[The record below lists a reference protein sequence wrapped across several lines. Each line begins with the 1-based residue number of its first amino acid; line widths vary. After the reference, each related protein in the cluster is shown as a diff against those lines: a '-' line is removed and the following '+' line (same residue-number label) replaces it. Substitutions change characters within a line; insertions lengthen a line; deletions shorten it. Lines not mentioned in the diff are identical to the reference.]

1 MVHSGFQPMND
12 ESLKSKI
19 GRFEIQRELG
29 RGAFGT
35 VYLATDPQ
43 LERAVALKVPHF
55 GAEESAKKVARFLR
69 EAKAAA
75 GLHHP
80 NIVAVHDAGRH
91 GSRYYIASSFV
102 DGATLRDLLKK
113 NGTPSAIAA
122 AKLISKLANAV
133 GYAHEQGVVHRDV
146 KPENV
151 LVEKDGTPYLV
162 DFGLAR
168 RDSEDVLQTQEGTVL
183 GTPAYMSPEQASGMG
198 ATVDGKT
205 DQWSL
210 GVMLYEMLAGVRPF
224 EGNSMQM
231 MYAIQHTIPLELRK
245 RNPSIPLDLETIC
258 HRCLA
263 KDPKDRFSDCY
274 ELSRDLE
281 RWLADESIA
290 SRRQSLVEKFQRWNR
305 RNPLVAKL
313 SVALFASISLL
324 SAVASIQWLRAESN
338 AAAARESAV
347 QLQASLDEVVQ
358 QRQLLSD
365 QKESLQ
371 RSSAELE
378 QANSMLKSTNGDL
391 TTAKQKIEQSLI
403 ELQEKQ
409 RQVELA
415 SNEKEKAV
423 ILSDEERKKRISE
436 QTKNQKL
443 RYFGDIQT
451 ARLAIAA
458 GDSEEAKEILA
469 SSNPELH
476 SIEWDFLSKNAA
488 RYDSEFVPFN
498 ERPNQNSVTER
509 FMRSVHFPDLAVEP
523 DQIQQV
529 SSSSKIWDMDANA
542 RRWLLRTTSV
552 DVLEPF
558 IPAGYAPNPPP
569 NPSGL
574 NPDLK
579 GVFVAPTI
587 TAFSI
592 NGSVENFSEVAT
604 HAWMSPNGQFVA
616 ALQPKVERREID
628 TNSFELLVGVEGV
641 LFDLQSK
648 EYFRRKLDIGWVAE
662 RILFRTN
669 GKSLTVSI
677 SGALRWRHFNGVFSR
692 DSTRFI
698 LLNGADATLR
708 QWMIAERSATPDAK
722 QPLSSG
728 AMSFSALRAEDD
740 RIVASVSDR
749 LISLET
755 ATLKILEDV
764 KTKWPFT
771 PTTGTYFSRD
781 GRMVGLV
788 RHTPPTEKSIEQ
800 LELGL
805 YSRQRNSWKTCLAT
819 PQMITQSNS
828 IGKVLELPKNR
839 LAAAEKGIFTME
851 WERPSLVAD
860 RFEQWVSLQMPN
872 NAQFLFHKEAKALSE
887 KGELMWQGAN
897 GKRPIILRLSS
908 DAFSVALGFR
918 DRVSVLKREPNKKI
932 WQVDA
937 VQTLVGG
944 GLRNVLPHPRKK
956 TLFVAQED
964 RLSIFDPVEK
974 KLTTQLAS
982 IGANSVYLQTNGRVL
997 FADDLGQVQII
1008 SETDGAFLKKFRV
1021 QRTAKSALAL
1031 EPEGRYLAA
1040 AGEDRRI
1047 TLWDLNK
1054 EKLLGNVLTDVP
1066 IQNMRLN
1073 PKSKLLLAIGFDNSI
1088 GVYEWPSLKRVI
1100 SLSASEENVLWC
1112 DTTMDGKRLLLANRL
1127 GIRVVDL
1134 EYGVGVLDMLQFS
1147 SPSLCLDV
1155 NEDHSAVFSYGED
1168 DRLVRYPL

>member
-1 MVHSGFQPMND
+1 MND
-12 ESLKSKI
+12 ESLKSRI

-55 GAEESAKKVARFLR
+55 GAEESSKKVARFLR

-183 GTPAYMSPEQASGMG
+183 GTPAYMSPEQASGQG

-231 MYAIQHTIPLELRK
+231 MYAIQHTNPLELRK
-245 RNPSIPLDLETIC
+245 RDPRIPLDLETIC

-274 ELSRDLE
+274 ELSRDLQ
-281 RWLADESIA
+281 RWIADESIA
-290 SRRQSLVEKFQRWNR
+290 SRRQSLVERFQRWNR
-305 RNPLVAKL
+305 RNPLVARL
-313 SVALFASISLL
+313 SIALFASISLL
-324 SAVASIQWLRAESN
+324 GAVASIQWLRAESN
-338 AAAARESAV
+338 ASHALDSAIK
-347 QLQASLDEVVQ
+347 LQASLDEVVQ

-378 QANSMLKSTNGDL
+378 QTNNKLKSTNGDL
-391 TTAKQKIEQSLI
+391 TTANLKIEQSLI

-415 SNEKEKAV
+415 SAEKERAV
-423 ILSDEERKKRISE
+423 GLSDEERKKRISE
-436 QTKNQKL
+436 QSKNQKL

-458 GDSEEAKEILA
+458 GDSEQAKQILA
-469 SSNPELH
+469 SSSTDLH

-488 RYDSEFVPFN
+488 RYDSEFVPFDAIQL
-498 ERPNQNSVTER
+498 QNSVTGR
-509 FMRSVHFPDLAVEP
+509 FMRSVHFPDMAVEP
-523 DQIQQV
+523 DQIKQITTCPR
-529 SSSSKIWDMDANA
+529 IWDVDANA
-542 RRWLLRTTSV
+542 IRWLHRTSSV

-558 IPAGYAPNPPP
+558 IPPEYVPNPPP
-569 NPSGL
+569 LGQNPV
-574 NPDLK
+574 LK
-579 GVFVAPTI
+579 GVFVAPMI
-587 TAFSI
+587 AAYSI
-592 NGSVENFSEVAT
+592 NGSVENFSEIAT
-604 HAWMSPNGQFVA
+604 HAWISPNGQFVA
-616 ALQPKVERREID
+616 AIQPRVERREID
-628 TNSFELLVGVEGV
+628 ETSFELLVVLEGF
-641 LFDLQSK
+641 LFDLQNK
-648 EYFRRKLDIGWVAE
+648 EYFRRKLDIGWLTE
-662 RILFRTN
+662 RVLFRKVGAN
-669 GKSLTVSI
+669 LTATI
-677 SGALRWRHFNGVFSR
+677 SGSSNWRYFNGVFSR
-692 DSTRFI
+692 DSSRFM
-698 LLNGADATLR
+698 LLNGADGKLS
-708 QWMIAERSATPDAK
+708 QWLLTDRSATPNASLL
-722 QPLSSG
+722 LSKGGCGSP
-728 AMSFSALRAEDD
+728 FSALRTEED
-740 RIVASVSDR
+740 RVVISIKDR
-749 LISLET
+749 LLTLEES
-755 ATLKILEDV
+755 TLKILKDIV
-764 KTKWPFT
+764 TIWPST
-771 PTTGTYFSRD
+771 PTLGMQFSHN
-781 GRMVGLV
+781 GRMLGLM
-788 RHTPPTEKSIEQ
+788 RHTPSINKVPEE
-800 LELGL
+800 LELYL
-805 YSRQRNSWKTCLAT
+805 YSRQSNSWKMCRAS
-819 PQMITQSNS
+819 PRMIASSNAF
-828 IGKVLELPKNR
+828 GEMLESPTNR
-839 LAAAEKGIFTME
+839 LAAAQKGVFTME
-851 WERPSLVAD
+851 WEKPSLAAD
-860 RFEQWVSLQMPN
+860 RFEQWVSLQLPN
-872 NAQFLFHKEAKALSE
+872 GAQFLFQKEVNPLSE
-887 KGELMWQGAN
+887 KGELVWRGAG
-897 GKRPIILRLSS
+897 GKKPIALKLSS
-908 DAFSVALGFR
+908 DASSIALGFP
-918 DRVSVLKREPNKKI
+918 DKISMLKREPNKKS

-937 VQTLVGG
+937 VQALLGG
-944 GLRNVLPHPRKK
+944 SLRNVQPHPKK
-956 TLFVAQED
+956 KVLFVAQED
-964 RLSIFDPVEK
+964 RLSIFDPVDK
-974 KLTTQLAS
+974 KLSTQLAS
-982 IGANSVYLQTNGRVL
+982 VGANSVYLQTNGRVV
-997 FADDLGQVQII
+997 FADDLGQVQIV
-1008 SETDGAFLKKFRV
+1008 SETDGTLLKKFRV

-1031 EPEGRYLAA
+1031 DPEGRYLAA

-1054 EKLLGNVLTDVP
+1054 EKLLGNVLSDVP
-1066 IQNMRLN
+1066 IQKMRLN

-1100 SLSASEENVLWC
+1100 SLSASEEDVLWC
-1112 DTTMDGKRLLLANRL
+1112 DTTMDGKRLLLAGRL

-1134 EYGVGVLDMLQFS
+1134 EYGIGVLDMIQFS

-1168 DRLVRYPL
+1168 DRLARYPL